1 MMVGLTVRA
10 IPSLSA
16 RARRDLPGRRRARRV
31 RGTAGGRQR
40 PGQSPHRDPPTTA
53 QLWEVTS
60 GADDDEAVEPDPEAV
75 VVAFEEVVALDEDVP
90 VGEEPDVVVGVPEL
104 CVLVVPVPVSVVVVV
119 LCETAAT
126 LPEPSTGSWPSRIW
140 R

>member
-1 MMVGLTVRA
+1 M
-10 IPSLSA
+10 I
-16 RARRDLPGRRRARRV
+16 RRDAAL
-31 RGTAGGRQR
+31 AGDEPVAFVGPPAGRQR
-40 PGQSPHRDPPTTA
+40 PGQNPHRDPPTTA

-60 GADDDEAVEPDPEAV
+60 GADDDEEAEPDPEAV
-75 VVAFEEVVALDEDVP
+75 DVAFEEVVALDEDVP
-90 VGEEPDVVVGVPEL
+90 VGEDPDVVVGVPEL
-104 CVLVVPVPVSVVVVV
+104 CVPVPVSVVVVV